1 MTLLPTL
8 VVFLAAA
15 VFAVPLFKRIGL
27 GSVLGYLAAGIVIGP
42 MVLGLVENV
51 DEILHIAELGVV
63 MLLFRIGL
71 ELQPTRLWTMR
82 RAIIG
87 LGGGQMVLTGA
98 TLALGAWLLGVPPVS
113 AAIVGLALALSSTAF
128 ALQIMAERSEI
139 TTRHGRAGFS
149 ILLLQDLA
157 AVPLI
162 VVVPLLAQFETVDME
177 SITPDMSM
185 LLGAGEALA
194 AVVVVVLGGRFAV
207 RPLFRFVTAS
217 KIAEAFTAVSLFVVV
232 GTALLMEEV
241 GLSMA
246 LGAFLAGVLLADSEF
261 RHALEADI
269 GPFKGLLLGLFF
281 IGVGMS
287 IRLDVLA
294 EQPLTVALL
303 VAGLLAVK
311 GIGLYV
317 VGRLAGLAAKSSL
330 RLAATLS
337 QGGEFAFV
345 VFGAAGAASV
355 IDNALADQLTLVVT
369 ISMIMT
375 PLLLVAIDRLA
386 RGRKTE
392 AEAPAAV
399 YEENQVIIAGFGRV
413 GQIVGR
419 ILRAK
424 RIPFTAL
431 EASHEQVDF
440 VRNFGGRV
448 YYGDASRLDFLRAVH
463 SATAHVF
470 VIAIEDIDRSIRC
483 AELLQ
488 EHFPHLK
495 IIARARNRTHA
506 HRLMAVGVRHV
517 VRETFA
523 SSLELS
529 ELVLEELGLPD
540 YQAQQAIETFREL
553 DERRLR
559 SDLEVHKDDEALAAR
574 AREWEKE
581 LEQLF
586 NEDERRD
593 EVA

>member
-1 MTLLPTL
+1 MSLLPTL

-63 MLLFRIGL
+63 MLLFLIGL

-82 RAIIG
+82 RAILG
-87 LGGGQMVLTGA
+87 LGGGQVLLTGA
-98 TLALGAWLLGVPPVS
+98 ALGLAAWLLGIQPLS
-113 AAIVGLALALSSTAF
+113 AAIVGLSLALSSTAF
-128 ALQIMAERSEI
+128 ALQIMAERSEL

-149 ILLLQDLA
+149 ILLFQDLA

-162 VVVPLLAQFETVDME
+162 VLVPIIAELDRMGLQTLTFDTD
-177 SITPDMSM
+177 M
-185 LLGAGEALA
+185 LLGIGKAAA
-194 AVVVVVLGGRFAV
+194 AVAVVVLGGRYAV
-207 RPLFRFVTAS
+207 RPLFRYVTSS
-217 KIAEAFTAVSLFVVV
+217 KIAEAFTAVSLFIVV
-232 GTALLMEEV
+232 GTALIMEEV

-287 IRLDVLA
+287 IRLDVVA
-294 EQPLTVALL
+294 EHAGTVALL
-303 VAGLLAVK
+303 VAGLLAIKAAVLFL
-311 GIGLYV
+311 IG
-317 VGRLAGLAAKSSL
+317 RSAGMGTKPAI
-330 RLAATLS
+330 RLAATLC
-337 QGGEFAFV
+337 QGGELAFV
-345 VFGAAGAASV
+345 IFGVAGAASV
-355 IDNALADQLTLVVT
+355 IDRGLADLLTLVVT
-369 ISMIMT
+369 ISMVMT
-375 PLLLVAIDRLA
+375 PLLLLLIDRTG
-386 RGRKTE
+386 RSRKTE
-392 AEAPAAV
+392 AEAPTAV
-399 YEENQVIIAGFGRV
+399 YEENEVIIAGFGRV

-463 SATAHVF
+463 ADTAHVF
-470 VIAIEDIDRSIRC
+470 VIAIEDIERSIRC

-488 EHFPHLK
+488 QHYPHLK
-495 IIARARNRTHA
+495 IIARARNRSHA
-506 HRLMAVGVRHV
+506 HRLMAAGVKHV

-523 SSLELS
+523 SSLELT
-529 ELVLEELGLPD
+529 ELVLETLGMAD
-540 YQAQQAIETFREL
+540 YQAQQAIQTFREL

-559 SDLEVHKDDEALAAR
+559 EDLAIHTDQEAMAER
-574 AREWEKE
+574 ARQWEEE
-581 LEQLF
+581 LEELF
-586 NEDERRD
+586 NEDARRD

>member
-1 MTLLPTL
+1 MSLLPTL

-42 MVLGLVENV
+42 MVLGLVQNV

-63 MLLFRIGL
+63 MLLFLIGL

-82 RAIIG
+82 RVILG
-87 LGGGQMVLTGA
+87 LGGGQVLLTGA
-98 TLALGAWLLGVPPVS
+98 ALGLAAWLLGIQPLS
-113 AAIVGLALALSSTAF
+113 AAIIGLSLALSSTAF
-128 ALQIMAERSEI
+128 ALQIMAERSEL

-149 ILLLQDLA
+149 ILLFQDLA

-162 VVVPLLAQFETVDME
+162 VLVPIIAELDRMGLQTLTFDTD
-177 SITPDMSM
+177 M
-185 LLGAGEALA
+185 LLGIGKAAA
-194 AVVVVVLGGRFAV
+194 AVAVVVLGGRYAV
-207 RPLFRFVTAS
+207 RPLFRYVTSS
-217 KIAEAFTAVSLFVVV
+217 KIAEAFTAVSLFIVV
-232 GTALLMEEV
+232 GTALMMEEV

-287 IRLDVLA
+287 IRLDVVA
-294 EQPLTVALL
+294 EHPGTVALL
-303 VAGLLAVK
+303 VAGLLAIKAAVLFL
-311 GIGLYV
+311 IG
-317 VGRLAGLAAKSSL
+317 RSAGMGTKPAI
-330 RLAATLS
+330 RLAATLC

-345 VFGAAGAASV
+345 IFGVAGAASV
-355 IDNALADQLTLVVT
+355 IDRELADTLTLVVT
-369 ISMIMT
+369 ISMVMT
-375 PLLLVAIDRLA
+375 PLLLLLIDRT
-386 RGRKTE
+386 GRAKKTE
-392 AEAPAAV
+392 AEAPTAL
-399 YEENQVIIAGFGRV
+399 YEENEVIIAGFGRV

-463 SATAHVF
+463 ADTAHVF
-470 VIAIEDIDRSIRC
+470 VIAIEDIERSIRC
-483 AELLQ
+483 AELLLQ
-488 EHFPHLK
+488 HYPHLK
-495 IIARARNRTHA
+495 IIARARNRGHA
-506 HRLMAVGVRHV
+506 HRLMAVGVKHV

-523 SSLELS
+523 SSLELT
-529 ELVLEELGLPD
+529 ELVLEKLGMAD
-540 YQAQQAIETFREL
+540 YQAQQAIQTFREL

-559 SDLEVHKDDEALAAR
+559 EDLAIYTDQEAMAER
-574 AREWEKE
+574 ARQWEEE
-581 LEQLF
+581 LEELF
-586 NEDERRD
+586 NEDARRD